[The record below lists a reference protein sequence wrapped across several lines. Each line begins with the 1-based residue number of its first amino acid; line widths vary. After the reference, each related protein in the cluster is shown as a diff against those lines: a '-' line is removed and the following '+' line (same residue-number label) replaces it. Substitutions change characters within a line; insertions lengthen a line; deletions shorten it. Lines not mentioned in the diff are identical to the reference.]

1 MVRRPSSQ
9 VGPPASHDP
18 FTTTR
23 RHSYPWWMV
32 LADPETGLKRVTIKV
47 RVGPNVDAPSQEPLR
62 IAGQGGTPKGRT
74 EDLFDD
80 RGLPR
85 SDILVHLIDLFA
97 QHFEC
102 QYPALDRHSLLRSA
116 QEGSGSVFLLNCVAG
131 MAARWVRHG
140 SGSLPE
146 ALSVNP
152 GLCFAADI
160 PSPLGFPRTQPS
172 PNLTYVHTNTA
183 MRSPTAQKRTWLRV
197 WQCRRARRYRH

>member
-1 MVRRPSSQ
+1 MVETAWSDGHRPRS
-9 VGPPASHDP
+9 VPPLSMIP
-18 FTTTR
+18 SR
-23 RHSYPWWMV
+23 RHVDTHIHGGWC
-32 LADPETGLKRVTIKV
+32 LLNPESGLKRVTIKV

-62 IAGQGGTPKGRT
+62 LAGQGGTPKGRT

-131 MAARWVRHG
+131 MAARWVRH
-140 SGSLPE
+140 SSESLPK
-146 ALSVNP
+146 ALPIKGWVMDVCSV
-152 GLCFAADI
+152 AD
-160 PSPLGFPRTQPS
+160 SHLLQVLHAHSHRQT
-172 PNLTYVHTNTA
+172 
-183 MRSPTAQKRTWLRV
+183 
-197 WQCRRARRYRH
+197 